1 MDLPLCQFRAVI
13 APITQLRLPP
23 LGRRASPLGVNEA
36 LLLIA
41 GLLGGA
47 LNTLAGGGS
56 FIVFPALLA
65 AGVPPVLANAS
76 NTYAAL
82 PGYVSGALGLWKELV
97 AQKHLFVPYGIV
109 SALFGYVGAELLLR
123 VSDEQFSLVV
133 PWLMLFAVVLFIFGG
148 RINAFV
154 AARAGGSGGAR
165 AAYTIVLY
173 VMLAGIAIYGGFFN
187 AGLGVLLLAFLTLA
201 GISDIHAANGLKL
214 FMSSIVALVAVVRF
228 VFAGSIDWYHGTI
241 ALLGVTTGAYIAARL
256 ATRIPTAIIRAMV
269 IVYGV
274 GLTAYFFWTTYRA

>member
-1 MDLPLCQFRAVI
+1 
-13 APITQLRLPP
+13 
-23 LGRRASPLGVNEA
+23 VNEL

-47 LNTLAGGGS
+47 VNTLAGGGS

-65 AGVPPVLANAS
+65 IGVPPVLANAS

-82 PGYVSGALGLWKELV
+82 PGYISGAIGLWKQMIT
-97 AQKHLFVPYGIV
+97 QKHLFLPYGIV
-109 SALFGYVGAELLLR
+109 SAIFGYAGAELLLR

-133 PWLMLFAVVLFIFGG
+133 PWLMLFAVVLFVFGA

-154 AARAGGSGGAR
+154 ATRAGASRGAK
-165 AAYTIVLY
+165 AAYTVLLY
-173 VMLAGIAIYGGFFN
+173 VMLAGVAVYGGFFN

-201 GISDIHAANGLKL
+201 GIADIHAANGLKL
-214 FMSSIVALVAVVRF
+214 FMSSIIALVAVARF

-241 ALLGVTTGAYIAARL
+241 ALVGVTTGAYIAARL
-256 ATRIPTAIIRAMV
+256 ATRIPTGIIRALV

-274 GLTAYFFWTTYRA
+274 GLTVYFFWKTYA